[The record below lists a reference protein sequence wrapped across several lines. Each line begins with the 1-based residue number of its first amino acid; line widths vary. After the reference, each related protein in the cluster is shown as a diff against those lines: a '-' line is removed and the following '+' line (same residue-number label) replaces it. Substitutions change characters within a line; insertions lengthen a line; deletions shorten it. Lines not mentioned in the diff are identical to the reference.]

1 MVNELMYAQV
11 SAVLN
16 KMRKEDLDKI
26 PKALLDTIEES
37 KDKEASI
44 NLDPKIPLEEQN
56 LSDES
61 IAMLALLNYKYWA
74 DDNERESLKAKYEEN
89 DRIKEKELRDKYHT
103 DDIFGNK
110 AKEEEAKKKAEEAK
124 MVEEVKET
132 SLIEMPEPIYVK
144 IIKFF
149 KELFH
154 IK

>member
-16 KMRKEDLDKI
+16 KMRKEDVDKI
-26 PKALLDTIEES
+26 PQGILDIIDQN
-37 KDKEASI
+37 KDKEAII

-61 IAMLALLNYKYWA
+61 IAMLAMLNYKYWA
-74 DDNERESLKAKYEEN
+74 DDNEREALKIQYEEN
-89 DRIKEKELRDKYHT
+89 DRIKEKELREKYHT

-110 AKEEEAKKKAEEAK
+110 AKEEARIKKEEEAKKEET
-124 MVEEVKET
+124 KET
-132 SLIEMPEPIYVK
+132 SLIEMPPEPIYVK

-149 KELFH
+149 KEWFH

>member
-1 MVNELMYAQV
+1 MYAQV

-16 KMRKEDLDKI
+16 KMNKEDLEKI
-26 PKALLDTIEES
+26 PKGLLDTIEQS
-37 KDKEASI
+37 KDKEAEI
-44 NLDPKIPLEEQN
+44 NLDPKIPLEDQN
-56 LSDES
+56 LSNET

-89 DRIKEKELRDKYHT
+89 DRIKEKELREKYHT

>member
-16 KMRKEDLDKI
+16 KMRKEDVDKI
-26 PKALLDTIEES
+26 PQGLLDIIEQN
-37 KDKEASI
+37 KDKEAII

-61 IAMLALLNYKYWA
+61 IAMLAMLNYKYWS
-74 DDNERESLKAKYEEN
+74 DDNEREALKKQYEEN
-89 DRIKEKELRDKYHT
+89 DRIKEKELREKYHT

-110 AKEEEAKKKAEEAK
+110 AKEEARIKKEEEAKK
-124 MVEEVKET
+124 EEVKET
-132 SLIEMPEPIYVK
+132 SLVEIKEPIYVK

-149 KELFH
+149 KEWFH